1 MRHGVAMITASR
13 VRMPGVVRTER
24 MGKLDLALSK
34 EGTRAKPAVATRN
47 AKSSRKGNK
56 EVGQAL
62 RSVYDQTVDEDVPPE
77 MLDLLGKL
85 S

>member
-1 MRHGVAMITASR
+1 MGVSALAVSKDGAQKKPTA
-13 VRMPGVVRTER
+13 P
-24 MGKLDLALSK
+24 
-34 EGTRAKPAVATRN
+34 RN
-47 AKSSRKGNK
+47 AKTSRKTGNK

-62 RSVYDQTVDEDVPPE
+62 RSVYDQTVNEHVPPE